1 MPGTHSTGQAKDKQ
15 KHANPMQITADV
27 NGASTSYGIPANGIP
42 SAAAARAGSHHSN
55 LPPAVLDLLAP
66 FAQQQLK
73 QAVQQLLSS
82 RSRSKEPAQLISLG
96 PGDKVLLP
104 TVQETLHAQGAA
116 TAVSPLRGANIARLL
131 RSCAGS
137 LAASAPSGAASKQAA
152 SIPLHSTPSSAA
164 EKQQEIE
171 QRIRNSLAA
180 ALQNLQTP
188 ASPARLA
195 SAAAAPGGSPAGK
208 AAGEKRRRSPS
219 PETEADQLL
228 QLQLLPPGGFSAS
241 GVAAAGDAA
250 AMAAGPQPW
259 DMADA
264 GALMNTASE
273 LFGACQVRRKS
284 RHRPLT
290 TQQASAG
297 DRRVISGLRCPTA
310 LLDVL
315 HCVFAAAWC
324 CRMSLDWRRL
334 WHLHQPSSHEWR
346 QC

>member
-1 MPGTHSTGQAKDKQ
+1 
-15 KHANPMQITADV
+15 
-27 NGASTSYGIPANGIP
+27 
-42 SAAAARAGSHHSN
+42 
-55 LPPAVLDLLAP
+55 
-66 FAQQQLK
+66 
-73 QAVQQLLSS
+73 
-82 RSRSKEPAQLISLG
+82 
-96 PGDKVLLP
+96 LP

-131 RSCAGS
+131 RSGAGS
-137 LAASAPSGAASKQAA
+137 LAASAPSGAASKQAASKQAA

-188 ASPARLA
+188 ASPARLT

-208 AAGEKRRRSPS
+208 AAGEKRWRSPS
-219 PETEADQLL
+219 PETETDQL
-228 QLQLLPPGGFSAS
+228 LQLLPPGGLSAS
-241 GVAAAGDAA
+241 GVAAAGDAAAAA

-264 GALMNTASE
+264 GALMNIASE

-315 HCVFAAAWC
+315 HCVFAAA
-324 CRMSLDWRRL
+324 
-334 WHLHQPSSHEWR
+334 
-346 QC
+346 